1 MIRRLFS
8 LLLCTQV
15 LVSCSDARAPL
26 SIAFV
31 PVFDGQTLA
40 CGNAADTVQLT
51 DLRFYVSDLQLVTAD
66 GELVDMPLEADTLWQ
81 QADLA
86 FLDFENGEGH
96 CDNGTSNVNSFL
108 RGYARKQDYVGLRFT
123 VGVPFDRNHA
133 DPLLASAPLGE
144 GAMHWHWRA
153 GYKFLRAG
161 IQIADDG
168 FWLHLGSTGCKGTVQ
183 EISGCSSPNRVRVKL
198 NDFVPGKD
206 VVEVDLAALVAQSQL
221 EDGIAT
227 DCSSGPAES
236 SCVAPFAALGLD
248 HETGKAYSSQQVFRK
263 QVQY

>member
-1 MIRRLFS
+1 MIRRLFL
-8 LLLCTQV
+8 LLLCTLV
-15 LVSCSDARAPL
+15 PVSCSDARAPL
-26 SIAFV
+26 NIAFV
-31 PVFDGQTLA
+31 PVFDGQILA
-40 CGNAADTVQLT
+40 CGNTAGTAHLT

-66 GELVDMPLEADTLWQ
+66 GDLVDMALEADTHWQ
-81 QADLA
+81 QTDLA
-86 FLDFENGEGH
+86 FLDFENAEGY
-96 CDNGTSNVNSFL
+96 CDNGTANVNTFL
-108 RGYARKQDYVGLRFT
+108 RGNAPKQDYVGLRFT

-161 IQIADDG
+161 IRTADDG

-183 EISGCSSPNRVRVKL
+183 KISGCGSPNRVQVEL

-206 VVEVDLAALVAQSQL
+206 VVEVNLGALVAQSQL
-221 EDGIAT
+221 EDGAAT
-227 DCSSGPAES
+227 DCSSGPAEI
-236 SCVAPFAALGLD
+236 SCVGAFAALGLD
-248 HETGKAYSSQQVFRK
+248 HETGKASSHQQVFRK